1 MKGARQKGLHIVRF
15 HLCEMSRK
23 SIHRDLPR
31 AGHQEWKVTTGGLE
45 GNFRFDEKLLKLV
58 HDDSCMILS
67 IYLKIIELYTY
78 NR

>member
-1 MKGARQKGLHIVRF
+1 M
-15 HLCEMSRK
+15 
-23 SIHRDLPR
+23 
-31 AGHQEWKVTTGGLE
+31 TTGGLE

-58 HDDSCMILS
+58 RDDSCMILS